1 MPVLQMEENV
11 YPVNLF
17 KGGAEE
23 AGERCWY
30 ALHTKPRQEKALAR
44 QMLEAR
50 VPFYLPLIRQKTVVR
65 GRLLQSHV
73 PLFGGYLFLLADREE
88 RVTALA
94 TQRVVRSLQ
103 VPRQDDL
110 WRDLAQVERLIS
122 SGLPVTPE
130 QKLYPGKAVTIRTG
144 PLAGLKGKIV
154 REVSRRRFV
163 VQVNFIQQ
171 GVSAL
176 LEEYMLAPVNE

>member
-1 MPVLQMEENV
+1 VCSSDL
-11 YPVNLF
+11 
-17 KGGAEE
+17 
-23 AGERCWY
+23 
-30 ALHTKPRQEKALAR
+30 
-44 QMLEAR
+44 
-50 VPFYLPLIRQKTVVR
+50 
-65 GRLLQSHV
+65 
-73 PLFGGYLFLLADREE
+73 GYLFLLAQGEE

-94 TQRVVRSLQ
+94 TRRVVRSLE
-103 VPRQDDL
+103 VPQQGEL
-110 WRDLAQVERLIS
+110 WRDLAQVSRLIS

-144 PLAGLKGKIV
+144 PLAGLRGKII

-163 VQVNFIQQ
+163 VQVDFIQQ